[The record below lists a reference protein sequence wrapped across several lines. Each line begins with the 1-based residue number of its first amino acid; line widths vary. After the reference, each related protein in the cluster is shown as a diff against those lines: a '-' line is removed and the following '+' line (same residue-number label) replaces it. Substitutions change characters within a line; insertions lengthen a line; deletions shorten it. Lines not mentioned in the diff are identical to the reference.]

1 MRNVFVYLRWRA
13 ALPGLL
19 LACIAAG
26 EFATAQDPPAILADR
41 YLVQAEREF
50 DSGDPA
56 AAVATLDQVVALE
69 AEHGL
74 EIPDVF
80 WFRRAEAAHAAGLHE
95 LTLESLVRY
104 IEISGQE
111 GEQYL
116 AALELYDVAELAKVE
131 AD

>member
-1 MRNVFVYLRWRA
+1 MGWKFRMCFGSGARR
-13 ALPGLL
+13 
-19 LACIAAG
+19 
-26 EFATAQDPPAILADR
+26 PP
-41 YLVQAEREF
+41 
-50 DSGDPA
+50 
-56 AAVATLDQVVALE
+56 
-69 AEHGL
+69 
-74 EIPDVF
+74 
-80 WFRRAEAAHAAGLHE
+80 HAAGLHE